1 MDSISLS
8 DKFKEVEEIISYLDK
23 EDIDI
28 EDAVCKYAKAKGLLE
43 ECRSKIDTAKKLE
56 QNLQVKKQNSNIEN
70 IINNAILYSY
80 GGDK

>member
-43 ECRSKIDTAKKLE
+43 ECRSKIDTAKKEVLKLSSSGE
-56 QNLQVKKQNSNIEN
+56 VTPFDEEIPF
-70 IINNAILYSY
+70 
-80 GGDK
+80 